1 MLFPDD
7 EDGQEPLR
15 QGAEQPHEAEP
26 VAKPAEPVEP
36 VEPEKPKQKRASLG
50 SKLRRAFGV
59 FKGML
64 EEEEGGNDNG

>member
-1 MLFPDD
+1 M
-7 EDGQEPLR
+7 
-15 QGAEQPHEAEP
+15 
-26 VAKPAEPVEP
+26 AKPAEPVEP
-36 VEPEKPKQKRASLG
+36 VEPEKLKQKRASLG